1 MGMLDGKVAI
11 VTGGGR
17 GIGRSHALT
26 LAREGAAVLVNDL
39 GTSLTG
45 NGADSGPAAEVA
57 AEIIAAG
64 GRAIADNT
72 DIADWDGAKS
82 LIDRAADQFGRL
94 DILVNNAGI
103 TEYASIETETGAGW
117 KRVMD
122 VNITGTAALMHW
134 AAQYWAGIGA
144 QSGRAVINT
153 SSPAGTNPPSGA
165 ISYVVSKAGVA
176 ALTIASA
183 VELAHLG
190 VRVNAIA
197 PMARSRMSDAI
208 PILDEAMKVPERGL
222 DRMSPDNISRLM
234 FYMASPDCRFSG
246 RVFAVDGDA
255 IYLFESMSAE
265 TRIDNGGT
273 AWDHADLVRKL
284 EGIERQDRAYMVA
297 PSVHE
302 RAGSPPKSVFE
313 ALDSIARGE
322 PVERLW
328 QPINR

>member
-11 VTGGGR
+11 VTGAGR

-45 NGADSGPAAEVA
+45 QGADSGPAAQVA

-64 GRAIADNT
+64 GQAIADTT
-72 DIADWDGAKS
+72 DIANWDSAKG
-82 LIDRAADQFGRL
+82 LIDRATEQFGRL

-117 KRVMD
+117 SRVMD

-134 AAQYWAGIGA
+134 AAQHWVSVGA
-144 QSGRAVINT
+144 QPGRAVINT

-208 PILDEAMKVPERGL
+208 PILDEAMKVPEQGL
-222 DRMSPDNISRLM
+222 DRMSPDNISRVML
-234 FYMASPDCRFSG
+234 YLASPDCRFSG

-265 TRIDNGGT
+265 TRIDNGGF
-273 AWDHADLVRKL
+273 AWGHGDLAQALKGV
-284 EGIERQDRAYMVA
+284 ERQDRAYMVA
-297 PSVHE
+297 PSVHL
-302 RAGSPPKSVFE
+302 RAGSPPNAVFE
-313 ALDSIARGE
+313 ALDSVAKGE
-322 PVERLW
+322 TVERLW